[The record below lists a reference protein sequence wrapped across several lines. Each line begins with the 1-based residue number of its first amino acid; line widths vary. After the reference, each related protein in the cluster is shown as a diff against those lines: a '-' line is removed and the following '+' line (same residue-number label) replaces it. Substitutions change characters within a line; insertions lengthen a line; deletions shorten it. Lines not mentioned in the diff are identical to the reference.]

1 MEFLIVLA
9 VIAVIAVV
17 AVVIA
22 KDQEEAQRMEE
33 ANYRRMAELQM
44 QIWESKAAT
53 GQPIDIQG
61 DTEKLYGLD
70 KLEQKQKQREETKEI
85 IKGAVVGGVIA
96 GDVGAVVG
104 AVAAKNKVDNART
117 NQTTSHTL
125 YQPTFSTPSTYS
137 TTSKTNSST
146 SSNELSLESGD
157 PFAKW
162 VIEDIH
168 AMYLNEDGTNKNE
181 EQFLEHIKDDLEQL
195 RGKIPNDYDEFEKR
209 IDEITLIILSTFS
222 VCNAILISV
231 AAEHFTGKRVS
242 NQKASM
248 TLRKLAREN
257 SKIERWKYN
266 NRDYYIL

>member
-96 GDVGAVVG
+96 GDVGAVIS

-117 NQTTSHTL
+117 NQTSSHTL
-125 YQPTFSTPSTYS
+125 YQPTTPIQPTY
-137 TTSKTNSST
+137 SST
-146 SSNELSLESGD
+146 SVSGASNVLSLESGSCFD
-157 PFAKW
+157 KW

-168 AMYLNEDGTNKNE
+168 TMYLNEDGTNNNE
-181 EQFLEHIKDDLEQL
+181 EQLL
-195 RGKIPNDYDEFEKR
+195 
-209 IDEITLIILSTFS
+209 
-222 VCNAILISV
+222 
-231 AAEHFTGKRVS
+231 
-242 NQKASM
+242 
-248 TLRKLAREN
+248 
-257 SKIERWKYN
+257 
-266 NRDYYIL
+266 

>member
-17 AVVIA
+17 AVVIV
-22 KDQEEAQRMEE
+22 KDQEEAQQMEE

-125 YQPTFSTPSTYS
+125 YQPTVSPQSVYS
-137 TTSKTNSST
+137 SAYNSNSS
-146 SSNELSLESGD
+146 SSSS
-157 PFAKW
+157 W
-162 VIEDIH
+162 IIEEIH
-168 AMYLNEDGTNKNE
+168 AMYWNDDGTAKDE
-181 EQFLEHIKDDLEQL
+181 AALLEYVKDDFELIKN
-195 RGKIPNDYDEFEKR
+195 KIPNDYDEFVER
-209 IDEITLIILSTFS
+209 IEEIALILLSTFS
-222 VCNAILISV
+222 ACSPALICV
-231 AAEHFTGKRVS
+231 AATYFTGGWMA
-242 NQKASM
+242 NQKASII
-248 TLRKLAREN
+248 LRKLSQEN
-257 SKIERWKYN
+257 SNVECLRYK
-266 NRDYYIL
+266 NRAYYTL